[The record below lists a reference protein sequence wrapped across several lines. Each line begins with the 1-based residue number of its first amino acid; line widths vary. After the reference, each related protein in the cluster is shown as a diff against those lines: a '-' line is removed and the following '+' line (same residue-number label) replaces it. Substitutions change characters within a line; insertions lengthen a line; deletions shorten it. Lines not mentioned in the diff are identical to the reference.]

1 MLLTEET
8 KTDLQVWFQYYLCPN
23 NKIVVA
29 GFYSEGPIIV
39 CFLFQDYFKFQPNI
53 ISSHCGQSYKA
64 STIII
69 YNARVVNYEHRG
81 FIGLATDDRDLM
93 EHQRFIAHQ
102 QGPTSLWPYILWLMC
117 FYSYLLCNIKY
128 CFGTLKNI
136 EG

>member
-1 MLLTEET
+1 MLRIGAVFALLGGLMLLTEET

-69 YNARVVNYEHRG
+69 YNARVVP
-81 FIGLATDDRDLM
+81 DLKIPHIM
-93 EHQRFIAHQ
+93 
-102 QGPTSLWPYILWLMC
+102 
-117 FYSYLLCNIKY
+117 
-128 CFGTLKNI
+128 TLDS
-136 EG
+136 